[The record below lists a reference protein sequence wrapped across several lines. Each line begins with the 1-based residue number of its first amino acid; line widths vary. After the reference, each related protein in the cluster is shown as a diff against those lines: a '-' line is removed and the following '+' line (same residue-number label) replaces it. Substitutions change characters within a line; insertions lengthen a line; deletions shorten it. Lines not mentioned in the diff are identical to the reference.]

1 MACLKIPP
9 MASVSEQQQ
18 TFLIVICHAGDKSK
32 KKKRWGKRKFYR
44 LKSDE
49 GGVRVDPSRGKSS
62 QAKKEPT

>member
-1 MACLKIPP
+1 MACLRIPP

-18 TFLIVICHAGDKSK
+18 TFLIVICHAGDKS

>member
-32 KKKRWGKRKFYR
+32 KKKDGESGNFI
-44 LKSDE
+44 D
-49 GGVRVDPSRGKSS
+49 
-62 QAKKEPT
+62 

>member
-32 KKKRWGKRKFYR
+32 KKKMGKAEI
-44 LKSDE
+44 L
-49 GGVRVDPSRGKSS
+49 
-62 QAKKEPT
+62 